1 MEILY
6 ANKKR
11 ITLEWKKNVDQK
23 MNEKILIFFVWKK
36 QKQGYFENE
45 WMEGK
50 FKCNNEKEKSYSKEW
65 NWKISKSLRENI
77 VPVGMK
83 ERKTDIMAEWM
94 KEKYI
99 YCAKWMEEKKYS
111 LYEWKNSV

>member
-1 MEILY
+1 MRIKKELRWNERKTWIKKWMKKYWFSLY
-6 ANKKR
+6 EKNKNKDSLR
-11 ITLEWKKNVDQK
+11 MNEWK
-23 MNEKILIFFVWKK
+23 
-36 QKQGYFENE
+36 
-45 WMEGK
+45 EGK